1 MQVLL
6 SPQAFQILMYETMKE
21 ISVYYQEL
29 YNTENKEVLEQL
41 SKKSTVQD
49 LVSTLKDSKSSEVT
63 EEQVKELMQNLQ
75 LEEDLK
81 LLKNDFTVDIKELIK
96 FFPTID
102 KYLSILNSFKEND
115 TQMVESRI

>member
-21 ISVYYQEL
+21 ISVYYQNL
-29 YNTENKEVLEQL
+29 YDTENKEVLEQL
-41 SKKSTVQD
+41 SKKDTVQN
-49 LVSTLKDSKSSEVT
+49 LVTTLKDNKSSEIT
-63 EEQVKELMQNLQ
+63 EEQVKELMKNIQ

-115 TQMVESRI
+115 T

>member
-63 EEQVKELMQNLQ
+63 EEQMKELMQNLQ

-102 KYLSILNSFKEND
+102 KYLSILNSFKENENK
-115 TQMVESRI
+115 QV

>member
-21 ISVYYQEL
+21 ISVYYQNL
-29 YNTENKEVLEQL
+29 YDTENKEVLEQL
-41 SKKSTVQD
+41 SKKDTVQN
-49 LVSTLKDSKSSEVT
+49 LVTTLKDSKSSEIT
-63 EEQVKELMQNLQ
+63 EEQMKELMKNIQ

-81 LLKNDFTVDIKELIK
+81 LLKNNFTVDIKELNK

-102 KYLSILNSFKEND
+102 KYLSILNSFKENENK
-115 TQMVESRI
+115 QV